1 MTLMTTPRIIKGLYA
16 ITPDYDDTPMLIDKV
31 AEAVEAGIS
40 VLQYRNKEASQQ
52 LKMHQASLIKDIC
65 YQNEVPFIINDD
77 FALCDILDA
86 DGVHLGEDDATIDD
100 VRRVL
105 GLNRIIG
112 ISCYNDGERV
122 QTMLSKACDYIA
134 LGACF
139 LSSTKPNA
147 PHAST
152 EFIKKVMTKANKPVV
167 AIGGINLDNCRSV
180 LDCGVNAIAVVN
192 DIFSSRDI
200 TQTVKTFNEILK
212 NYEQK

>member
-1 MTLMTTPRIIKGLYA
+1 MPSHPIMTTHLL
-16 ITPDYDDTPMLIDKV
+16 LIDKV
-31 AEAVEAGIS
+31 TEAVEAGVS
-40 VLQYRNKEASQQ
+40 LLQYRNKEASQQ

-77 FALCDILDA
+77 FALCDTLDA

-100 VRRVL
+100 VRRIL

-152 EFIKKVMTKANKPVV
+152 EFIKKVMTKSNKPVV

-192 DIFSSRDI
+192 DIFSSKIHYPDG
-200 TQTVKTFNEILK
+200 
-212 NYEQK
+212 